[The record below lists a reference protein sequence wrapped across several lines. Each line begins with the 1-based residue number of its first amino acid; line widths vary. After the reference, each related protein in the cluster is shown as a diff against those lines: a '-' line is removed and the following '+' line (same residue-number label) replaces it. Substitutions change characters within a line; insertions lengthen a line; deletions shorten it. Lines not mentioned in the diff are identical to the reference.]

1 MIVSG
6 ELVLLGTKVGQTK
19 LPRQAFI
26 KASKSEAFS
35 FLLRK
40 LPICSNRKIP
50 EALNVLSISAP
61 VSTEIMVKESITST
75 AERTNEVE
83 KEQEG
88 EKVSSLCLTE
98 KGLDLHGGSLVMA
111 NTDNFQEESFSQC
124 VQFCMEAAPELN
136 HVLISYYNALIVGDK
151 VNCSNFFLPFL
162 FDFKESQFRLSLF
175 NQSPS
180 LPISAGNTLLFN

>member
-1 MIVSG
+1 
-6 ELVLLGTKVGQTK
+6 
-19 LPRQAFI
+19 
-26 KASKSEAFS
+26 
-35 FLLRK
+35 
-40 LPICSNRKIP
+40 
-50 EALNVLSISAP
+50 
-61 VSTEIMVKESITST
+61 MVEESITSN

-151 VNCSNFFLPFL
+151 VKAIPFFFSFFLTSS
-162 FDFKESQFRLSLF
+162 KSQFRLSL
-175 NQSPS
+175 
-180 LPISAGNTLLFN
+180 

>member
-1 MIVSG
+1 MG
-6 ELVLLGTKVGQTK
+6 E
-19 LPRQAFI
+19 
-26 KASKSEAFS
+26 
-35 FLLRK
+35 
-40 LPICSNRKIP
+40 SN
-50 EALNVLSISAP
+50 
-61 VSTEIMVKESITST
+61 

-83 KEQEG
+83 
-88 EKVSSLCLTE
+88 EKDQLVTSCLTE

>member
-1 MIVSG
+1 
-6 ELVLLGTKVGQTK
+6 
-19 LPRQAFI
+19 
-26 KASKSEAFS
+26 
-35 FLLRK
+35 
-40 LPICSNRKIP
+40 
-50 EALNVLSISAP
+50 
-61 VSTEIMVKESITST
+61 MVKESITST

-151 VNCSNFFLPFL
+151 VNCSNFFSSF
-162 FDFKESQFRLSLF
+162 SFRLQRANSDSASLINPLHYQLVLGIHYSLISF
-175 NQSPS
+175 LRCICNQQTFCLVKAVS
-180 LPISAGNTLLFN
+180 LLFSKASLEASL